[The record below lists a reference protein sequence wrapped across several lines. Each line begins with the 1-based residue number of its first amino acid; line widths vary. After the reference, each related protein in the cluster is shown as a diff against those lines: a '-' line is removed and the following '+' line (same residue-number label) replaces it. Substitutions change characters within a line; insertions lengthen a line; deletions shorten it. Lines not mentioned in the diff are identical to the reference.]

1 MKYDT
6 HFLMTEN
13 DAIDYAKDHLKF
25 FEADEAVTCHEVGD
39 GNINYVFILKSETT
53 GKTLA
58 IKQADVLLR
67 SAGRPLDTK
76 HNKIEAEILKHQS
89 SLAPGLVPEI
99 YDYNENMLA
108 IAMEDISGYQNM
120 RKALMQSRI
129 FPTFT
134 DDVVRFMV
142 DTMLPTTDLVLGQK
156 EKKDWVVRYTNPEI
170 CEITEKLV
178 LAEPFGSPSDENV
191 YTDENREFV
200 RDFLYENGDVR
211 SQVALLRNNFMNNA
225 QALIHGD
232 LHSGSIFGNEN
243 GIKIIDPEFAFYGPM
258 GYDAGNVIGNLF
270 FALVYWTLK
279 DPSNTEMIDW
289 LSSTA
294 ATVFDRFADRLSERW
309 NDFVT
314 FDLYREPGFK
324 KAYIAEVLADT
335 VGYAGT
341 EIIRRTVGSSKVAE
355 VEAFSLDD
363 PTRAKMER
371 ILIGLGHHFI
381 LNRKRIQ
388 YGFEL
393 VHILKPYVMMEQ

>member
-108 IAMEDISGYQNM
+108 IAMEDISDYQNM
-120 RKALMQSRI
+120 RKALMQGRI

-178 LAEPFGSPSDENV
+178 LAEPFGSPADENV
-191 YTDENREFV
+191 YTEENREFV

-371 ILIGLGHHFI
+371 ILIGLGNHFI

>member
-371 ILIGLGHHFI
+371 ILIGLGNHFI